1 MAETKFGFQIG
12 SSLATQYL
20 TDSKY
25 IRASYMVVDTIAIRD
40 SLPVDTGSGG
50 VIVKG
55 SLVYVT
61 SESKTYRYDGSAWIE
76 EKGGDDCVLVV
87 SDGLICCSWTE
98 EETTESEAN

>member
-25 IRASYMVVDTIAIRD
+25 IRASYMVVDTIAVRD
-40 SLPVDTGSGG
+40 SLPVDTGLGG

-61 SESKTYRYDGSAWIE
+61 EESKTYRYDGSTWVE
-76 EKGGDDCVLVV
+76 EKAGGDCVLVV
-87 SDGLICCSWTE
+87 SDGLIPCSWTE
-98 EETTESEAN
+98 DDETESETN